1 MSPATL
7 SKVQEYAA
15 ALTPE
20 EKTKLLDFL
29 LTDLQSESVEISA
42 AWLKQ
47 IEESDAEFRSGRD
60 PGVPWPAVQANMRRI
75 INGS

>member
-1 MSPATL
+1 MNPATL

-29 LTDLQSESVEISA
+29 LTDLQSESVEIST
-42 AWLKQ
+42 AWLRQ
-47 IEESDAEFRSGRD
+47 IEESEAEFLSRRD
-60 PGVPWPAVQANMRRI
+60 SGVPWSKVQENMQRI